1 MQVSDV
7 PAVYFVEPTPQN
19 IERISQD
26 LAKGLYESC
35 YINFVSAV
43 PRSMLADLAKASMK
57 ANTAHKVA
65 GVFDRYVSFVSL
77 SASLF
82 SLNLPSAYE
91 TIHRS
96 KLADEIIQQYIERI
110 ADGVISVLISLKTLP
125 IIRCPQG
132 QASEMVARRV
142 DERIRELL
150 RGSTAAELFTT
161 SGATA
166 AGATQR
172 PLLCILDRDV
182 DLVSMIGHTWTY
194 QAMAHDVLGMRLNR
208 MKDVPVDEGGGGPP
222 KTKSY
227 AIDDTDGFWVQHAGE
242 PFPVVANAVHEATEN
257 FKKQK
262 ETMGSDGS
270 GGDGGLAAGLAATI
284 NALPEMSEKKRI
296 IDMHTNIATALL
308 NEVRARELDTYF
320 EMEDLFS
327 SQSLGKSCSQLQAL
341 LGRQDGGT
349 LVDKTRALMCL
360 YLTKPSIA
368 SDPKLAGLVTALREA
383 GGDTSGLDF
392 LQHLGSI
399 QSMMGPTMAA
409 PAVSNAQANVF
420 GAFGGWADRLSS
432 TGQGLLSAGMSN
444 IKNIVASKKELPVCR
459 ILDSLMDPQKEDDK
473 TQNYLYLD
481 PKGPPA
487 SDGQEQH
494 RLKSP
499 FRNAVTFLVGG
510 GNYVEMQQLQ
520 EWAQEHQKQVIYGST
535 DLVSPAEFVDEL
547 CHLGQAQGAN
557 LR

>member
-1 MQVSDV
+1 
-7 PAVYFVEPTPQN
+7 
-19 IERISQD
+19 
-26 LAKGLYESC
+26 
-35 YINFVSAV
+35 
-43 PRSMLADLAKASMK
+43 MK
-57 ANTAHKVA
+57 ANAAHKVA

-91 TIHRS
+91 TIHS
-96 KLADEIIQQYIERI
+96 PKLADEIIQQYIERI
-110 ADGVISVLISLKTLP
+110 VDGVISVLITLRTLP

-150 RGSTAAELFTT
+150 RGNTAAELFSA
-161 SGATA
+161 SGGTG

-194 QAMAHDVLGMRLNR
+194 QAMLHDVLGMRLNR

-227 AIDDTDGFWVQHAGE
+227 AIDDTDSFWVQRAGE
-242 PFPVVANAVHEATEN
+242 PFPEVANAVHEAIED

-262 ETMGSDGS
+262 ETMGGSDGNS
-270 GGDGGLAAGLAATI
+270 NDGGLAPGLAAAI
-284 NALPEMSEKKRI
+284 NALPEMTEKKRI

-308 NEVRARELDTYF
+308 NEVRARELDNYF
-320 EMEDLFS
+320 EMEDQFS
-327 SQSLGKSCSQLQAL
+327 SQSLGKSCSQLQEL

-368 SDPKLAGLVTALREA
+368 SDPKLPALVTALREA

-392 LQHLGSI
+392 LQHLGSM
-399 QSMMGPTMAA
+399 QSMMMGPTMAA
-409 PAVSNAQANVF
+409 PAAASNAQANVL

-444 IKNIVASKKELPVCR
+444 IKNIVASKKELPVCT
-459 ILDSLMDPQKEDDK
+459 IIDSLMDPQKESDK
-473 TQNYLYLD
+473 TKNYLYLD
-481 PKGPPA
+481 PKAPPA
-487 SDGQEQH
+487 SYGQEQH
-494 RLKSP
+494 RLKTP
-499 FRNAVTFLVGG
+499 FRKAVTFVVGG

-535 DLVSPAEFVDEL
+535 DLVSPAQFVEEL